1 MHNVKVHP
9 QVVSEDPIMHPKEER
24 LKNALEVTL
33 WNHADGLQ
41 MCFVGTVLILQRERV
56 FLFGY

>member
-1 MHNVKVHP
+1 
-9 QVVSEDPIMHPKEER
+9 MHPKEER
-24 LKNALEVTL
+24 LKNALELTL

-41 MCFVGTVLILQRERV
+41 MCFVGMVLILQCERV